1 MHNRYLARVVVFSA
15 LTGLAAGCGGSSYS
29 ASVSTTGLATSRSGN
44 PAAAATSAPLFAAI
58 VEPFD
63 RGHAA
68 RIRQA
73 AADCATQLDT
83 LAIVRCYQIKTE
95 NTDARIDAVQQG
107 LYNGAPPVVQ
117 AGIVAQDRAWLAAR
131 APVCRAAFA
140 AGGNPDTVAKI
151 SIAACLLAESTARL
165 DAVKNITPPMARLK
179 STDSTN
185 PAHLSWYTTPEGSRI
200 AEIDTQGDRTGGA
213 VISWVIIGGSE
224 GFVINAKQFFYAD
237 GPFTDHGIIQ
247 GPNPAYH
254 KVPTGV
260 MYQFGVDY
268 SRLSQDPNA
277 RRRAGGYVYVP
288 GAAVAIWQ

>member
-1 MHNRYLARVVVFSA
+1 M
-15 LTGLAAGCGGSSYS
+15 
-29 ASVSTTGLATSRSGN
+29 
-44 PAAAATSAPLFAAI
+44 
-58 VEPFD
+58 
-63 RGHAA
+63 
-68 RIRQA
+68 
-73 AADCATQLDT
+73 
-83 LAIVRCYQIKTE
+83 
-95 NTDARIDAVQQG
+95 
-107 LYNGAPPVVQ
+107 
-117 AGIVAQDRAWLAAR
+117 
-131 APVCRAAFA
+131 CRAAFA
-140 AGGNPDTVAKI
+140 AGGTVGKI

-213 VISWVIIGGSE
+213 VVSWVIIGGSE

-237 GPFTDHGIIQ
+237 GAFTDHGIIQ